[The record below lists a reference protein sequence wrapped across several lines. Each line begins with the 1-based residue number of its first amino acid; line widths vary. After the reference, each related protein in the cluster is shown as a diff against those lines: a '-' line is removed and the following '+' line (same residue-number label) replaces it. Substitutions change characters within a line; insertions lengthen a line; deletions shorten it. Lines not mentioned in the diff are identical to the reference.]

1 MSNQLP
7 LDSMIAAEHMD
18 TIITVTMSILAIEE
32 ESIPEEL
39 KELARQNLVMI
50 LKDSYD
56 PTSLN

>member
-7 LDSMIAAEHMD
+7 LDSMINPEHMD

-32 ESIPEEL
+32 ESIPKDL

>member
-1 MSNQLP
+1 
-7 LDSMIAAEHMD
+7 MIDAEHID
-18 TIITVTMSILAIEE
+18 TLITVTMSILAIEE
-32 ESIPEEL
+32 ESIPKEL

>member
-7 LDSMIAAEHMD
+7 LDSMIDAEHID
-18 TIITVTMSILAIEE
+18 TLITVTMSILAIEE

-39 KELARQNLVMI
+39 KVLARQNLVMI